1 VRYDNQAILEVSG
14 GPTESPY
21 DPKFNPLSIKRIE
34 VIGDLMEKTLERL
47 DKNGTRY
54 VSDGDPNT
62 VAKPPV
68 TGNR

>member
-1 VRYDNQAILEVSG
+1 
-14 GPTESPY
+14 
-21 DPKFNPLSIKRIE
+21 
-34 VIGDLMEKTLERL
+34 MEKTLDRL
-47 DKNGTRY
+47 DKNGSRY